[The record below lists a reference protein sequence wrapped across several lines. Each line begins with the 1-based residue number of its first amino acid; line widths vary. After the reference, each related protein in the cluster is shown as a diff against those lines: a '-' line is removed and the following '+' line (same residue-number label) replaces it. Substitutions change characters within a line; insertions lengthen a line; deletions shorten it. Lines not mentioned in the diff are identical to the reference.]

1 MSNTEYLVLMWETA
15 REYIPS
21 KDRQAA
27 ADHIVNELVDL
38 GIDDSDLED
47 LAVDKIMFNAIK
59 EHVEVTKSDDDD
71 ED

>member
-59 EHVEVTKSDDDD
+59 EHVEVTKSDDD

>member
-1 MSNTEYLVLMWETA
+1 MWETA